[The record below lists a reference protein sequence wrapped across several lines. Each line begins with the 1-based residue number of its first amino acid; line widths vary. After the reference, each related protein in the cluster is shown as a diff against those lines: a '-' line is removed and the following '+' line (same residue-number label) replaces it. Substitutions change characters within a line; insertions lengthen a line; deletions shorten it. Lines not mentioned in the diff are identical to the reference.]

1 MTLWPPN
8 PYAIFGIVTFIVAS
22 IAVRGWRDLGVLVLL
37 MALLIFPLKWI
48 GPAIGWPALA
58 DDSVIWHVN
67 QATTGWRVEFRP
79 SAAFGAAALLGALMI
94 LAWKRARTTQARDD

>member
-8 PYAIFGIVTFIVAS
+8 PYVIFGVVTFIVAS

-67 QATTGWRVEFRP
+67 QATASWGVAFRP
-79 SAAFGAAALLGALMI
+79 SVAFGVAALLGALMI
-94 LAWKRARTTQARDD
+94 LAWKRTRTTHARDD